1 MSAMRDASV
10 EFGGRSRFW
19 GSLLKTIEV
28 DDDIAADL
36 EQRFAALNTELLGAD
51 PKLDSIKTTL
61 RAISRVIANRSEE
74 HTSELQSLMRNT
86 YAVFCL
92 KKKNN
97 NKHNTQ
103 N

>member
-61 RAISRVIANRSEE
+61 RAIRGVNANGAAGDIEVRAIHVKMWQIIEIGRTTIRERVW
-74 HTSELQSLMRNT
+74 M
-86 YAVFCL
+86 YV
-92 KKKNN
+92 
-97 NKHNTQ
+97 
-103 N
+103 